1 MNPTESPTPD
11 AAAERQF
18 LRRAIE
24 ASVRIALIAMVALW
38 CFEIVRPFV
47 QPILWGVILAIA
59 MYAPYRKLAQG
70 LGGRRKLA
78 AGLLALVALLVLLGP
93 TVALSKSLVETAAAL
108 AHQFNEGTIRVPPPP
123 SGVADW
129 PIIGDQLHQY
139 WSLAASNLEA
149 ALQQIAPQLKELGL
163 WMISTA
169 ARAGVGI
176 VQFAISIV
184 IAAVFLA
191 SARSASAT
199 AERILTRLVGD
210 RGAELAEIAGQ
221 TVMSV
226 TRGILGVA
234 AMQSLLAGIGFLA
247 VGVPAAGLWTLMVLV
262 VAIVQIPAM
271 IILLPIVLYVF
282 STHSTPVAAI
292 FTVWSV
298 LVALSDSVLK
308 PLLMGRGVDIP
319 MLVIFLGAIGGFLMN
334 GIIGLFVGAVV
345 LALGY
350 NLFTAWLALEQA
362 AADGPGAQ

>member
-1 MNPTESPTPD
+1 MNPESSPPP
-11 AAAERQF
+11 AATADRHF

-24 ASVRIALIAMVALW
+24 ASVRIALVAALALW
-38 CFEIVRPFV
+38 CFQIVRPFI
-47 QPILWGVILAIA
+47 QPILWGAILAIA
-59 MYAPYRKLAQG
+59 TYTPYRKLAQG
-70 LGGRRKLA
+70 LGGRRRLA
-78 AGLLALVALLVLLGP
+78 AGLLAVVALIVLLGP

-108 AHQFNEGTIRVPPPP
+108 AHQFNEGSIRVPPPP
-123 SGVADW
+123 RGVADW
-129 PIIGDQLHQY
+129 PLVGEQLNEY
-139 WSLAASNLEA
+139 WSLAAGNLEA
-149 ALQQIAPQLKELGL
+149 ALREIAPQLKELAL
-163 WMISTA
+163 WLISTA
-169 ARAGVGI
+169 AKAGVGI

-191 SARSASAT
+191 SAPGASAT

-210 RGAELAEIAGQ
+210 RGPALTELAGQ

-234 AMQSLLAGIGFLA
+234 AIQALLAGVGFLA
-247 VGVPAAGLWTLMVLV
+247 VGVPAAGLWTLLVLV

-271 IILLPIVLYVF
+271 IILLPIILYVF
-282 STHSTPVAAI
+282 STHSTLVAVI

-319 MLVIFLGAIGGFLMN
+319 MLVVFLGAIGGFLLN

-350 NLFTAWLALEQA
+350 SLFLAWLADDREPA
-362 AADGPGAQ
+362 PET